1 MKKRSLQLFLIL
13 AVFFSSTPTIFA
25 IANTGGSASTPTT
38 QPPPS
43 QGGLGH
49 GGSVTVSPDTP
60 GLTSPGLGHGRSVP
74 DPNAPP
80 DVGAT
85 EAMGLQCG
93 ILGQSRLADC
103 IPLVGYYLF
112 YVPAS
117 WVLTLSGLLFDAF
130 MAFSLSGKI
139 MSSDFVLIT
148 WRIIL
153 NLTDILFI
161 FLLLY
166 IAVRTIL
173 GLGDWKNEA
182 ANVIVIA
189 LLVNFSLFFTQI
201 VIDAS
206 NITALAFYN
215 RISTQGATLPF
226 TNNTPLLNPD
236 IIGFKARSISG
247 YFVDSVQPQKL
258 SGIINAHDWAKGYK
272 VNPGSGEE
280 PAGVGGLFF
289 VFLATAVVA
298 GFLAY
303 ALFEASFLML
313 GRVISFWFLMIFS
326 PLAFIGYAL
335 PAAKKITG
343 PWIERVTNQALI
355 APVFLM
361 FLYIIAFMVKS
372 KAFSMTAGGTNENI
386 TSLLLIMALKTS
398 VLVGVLLLAVKV
410 TKSLSDE
417 FGNQVRGALVK
428 TAQTKG
434 ALALGATGFLGRNT
448 VGRSMN
454 AYLQKKD
461 STGTT
466 REQRM
471 QNAAANSRFARLG
484 LNLSRKTAS
493 GSYDARNIRGA
504 NKVFEKMGVKDTWK
518 GAEGEGFRGAQEKNA
533 EKQEKV
539 LKSLLSGI
547 TDIKERADIE
557 RRFAEHTAKGGGSL
571 WMSATRAHNK
581 VAGERMQGV
590 LQAKEDKDALEKDDM
605 FGVRGVKKQFG
616 EQIRR
621 EKENREDMQREIA
634 NANTQLAEDI
644 KNLGSADPNT
654 THQSAI
660 VEDLTKQRR
669 AITASIEDLETQL
682 AEKLTSIDKVVKK
695 QNEII
700 EAGITRKKE

>member
-1 MKKRSLQLFLIL
+1 MNKRFLQLFLIL
-13 AVFFSSTPTIFA
+13 VILFGNVSPIFA
-25 IANTGGSASTPTT
+25 IANTGGNASTPTT
-38 QPPPS
+38 SPAPS

-60 GLTSPGLGHGRSVP
+60 GLTSPGPGHGQSVP
-74 DPNAPP
+74 DPSTNTSNTP
-80 DVGAT
+80 D
-85 EAMGLQCG
+85 AMGLECG

-103 IPLVGYYLF
+103 IPLIGYYLL

-117 WVLTLSGLLFDAF
+117 FVLTLSGLLFDAF
-130 MAFSLSGKI
+130 MAFSLSGKV
-139 MSSDFVLIT
+139 MSSSFVLTT

-173 GLGDWKNEA
+173 GLGNWKNEV

-201 VIDAS
+201 IVDVS
-206 NITALAFYN
+206 NLTALAFYN
-215 RISTQGATLPF
+215 RISTQEATLPF
-226 TNNTPLLNPD
+226 TNNAPLLNPEL
-236 IIGFKARSISG
+236 IGFKARSISG

-258 SGIINAHDWAKGYK
+258 SGITNAHNWASGYK
-272 VNPGSGEE
+272 PDKKAGEE

-289 VFLATAVVA
+289 VFLATAAIA

-343 PWIERVTNQALI
+343 PWIERVANQALI

-361 FLYIIAFMVKS
+361 FLYVIAYMVKS
-372 KAFSMTAGGTNENI
+372 EVFNIVAGGTNENI
-386 TSLLLIMALKTS
+386 TSLLLMMALKTA
-398 VLVGVLLLAVKV
+398 VLIGVLLLAIRT
-410 TKSLSDE
+410 TKKLSDE
-417 FGNQVRGALVK
+417 FGNQVRSALVQ
-428 TAQTKG
+428 TAQKKG
-434 ALALGATGFLGRNT
+434 ALALGAAGFIGRNT
-448 VGRSMN
+448 AGRGVN

-461 STGTT
+461 SSGKT
-466 REQRM
+466 REERM
-471 QNAAANSRFARLG
+471 QSAAASSRFARLG
-484 LNLSRKTAS
+484 LNLARKTAS
-493 GSYDARNIRGA
+493 GSYDARNIPGA

-518 GAEGEGFRGAQEKNA
+518 GAAGEGFRGAQEKNA
-533 EKQEKV
+533 EKQDKV

-547 TDIKERADIE
+547 SDLKERADIE
-557 RRFAEHTAKGGGSL
+557 RRFAEHIAKGGGSL
-571 WMSATRAHNK
+571 WLSATRAHNK
-581 VAGERMQGV
+581 VAGERMQKV
-590 LQAKEDKDALEKDDM
+590 LQAKEDKKALEKDDM
-605 FGVRGVKKQFG
+605 FGIKGVKKQFG

-644 KNLGSADPNT
+644 KTLGSTHPNT
-654 THQSAI
+654 VHQSAI
-660 VEDLTKQRR
+660 VEDLTRQRR

-682 AEKLTSIDKVVKK
+682 AEKLTSIEKIVKEQDK
-695 QNEII
+695 II